1 MRAVDEF
8 EPLLDT
14 LPSPLSPLL
23 ETPATNP
30 AYWLYICFQG
40 ILFFTCDGRYPMLRF
55 GIGSLA
61 RIALLVIGALIVVDW
76 LSTEEET
83 ENKSSE
89 KTDDDKGK
97 EEDAKAK
104 DAKAKVDEGKD
115 VEGEAVV
122 ED

>member
-1 MRAVDEF
+1 
-8 EPLLDT
+8 
-14 LPSPLSPLL
+14 
-23 ETPATNP
+23 
-30 AYWLYICFQG
+30 
-40 ILFFTCDGRYPMLRF
+40 MLRF
-55 GIGSLA
+55 DIRSPVKL
-61 RIALLVIGALIVVDW
+61 ALLVIGALIVIDW

-104 DAKAKVDEGKD
+104 VDEGKD

>member
-1 MRAVDEF
+1 
-8 EPLLDT
+8 
-14 LPSPLSPLL
+14 
-23 ETPATNP
+23 
-30 AYWLYICFQG
+30 
-40 ILFFTCDGRYPMLRF
+40 MLRF

-76 LSTEEET
+76 LSTKEET
-83 ENKSSE
+83 EEGSSE

-104 DAKAKVDEGKD
+104 VEETASEPDDGKD

>member
-1 MRAVDEF
+1 
-8 EPLLDT
+8 
-14 LPSPLSPLL
+14 
-23 ETPATNP
+23 
-30 AYWLYICFQG
+30 
-40 ILFFTCDGRYPMLRF
+40 MLRF

-97 EEDAKAK
+97 GKEE

>member
-1 MRAVDEF
+1 
-8 EPLLDT
+8 
-14 LPSPLSPLL
+14 
-23 ETPATNP
+23 
-30 AYWLYICFQG
+30 
-40 ILFFTCDGRYPMLRF
+40 MLRF

-104 DAKAKVDEGKD
+104 VDEGKD

>member
-1 MRAVDEF
+1 
-8 EPLLDT
+8 
-14 LPSPLSPLL
+14 
-23 ETPATNP
+23 
-30 AYWLYICFQG
+30 
-40 ILFFTCDGRYPMLRF
+40 MLRF

-61 RIALLVIGALIVVDW
+61 KLALLVIGALIVVDW

-83 ENKSSE
+83 EDKSSE

-104 DAKAKVDEGKD
+104 DDKAKD